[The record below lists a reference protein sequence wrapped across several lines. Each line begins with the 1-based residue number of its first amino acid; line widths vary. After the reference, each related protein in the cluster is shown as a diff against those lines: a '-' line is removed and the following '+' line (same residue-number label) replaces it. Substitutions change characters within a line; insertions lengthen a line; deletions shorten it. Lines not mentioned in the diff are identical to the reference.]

1 LLIASRRGVDAESI
15 SSARFEAD
23 DTHLGFEGPRGAYTP
38 CAEEDGEREMKPPSP
53 ELQSTARR
61 LIEDAATGRDDAA
74 AITRAAEQV
83 FQRLHDH
90 LAKLIGVLG
99 FRTMLARS
107 LKLAQARLP
116 ALKGI
121 EVDSGGAIV
130 GLSEALAARSP
141 AEALEGS
148 ATLLSHFLDLLAAFV
163 GDDFASHLV
172 REAAQR
178 QDERG
183 LPRAPEDEV
192 SADEDGSL
200 DDR

>member
-1 LLIASRRGVDAESI
+1 M
-15 SSARFEAD
+15 
-23 DTHLGFEGPRGAYTP
+23 T
-38 CAEEDGEREMKPPSP
+38 PPSP

-61 LIEDAATGRDDAA
+61 LIEDAATDSADAA

-116 ALKGI
+116 RLKGI
-121 EVDSGGAIV
+121 EVDPGGMIA
-130 GLSEALAARSP
+130 GLSEALRARSP
-141 AEALEGS
+141 AEALEAS

-163 GDDFASHLV
+163 GDDFASDLV
-172 REAAQR
+172 REAVQR
-178 QDERG
+178 DEERV
-183 LPRAPEDEV
+183 LPR
-192 SADEDGSL
+192 SL
-200 DDR
+200 E

>member
-1 LLIASRRGVDAESI
+1 
-15 SSARFEAD
+15 
-23 DTHLGFEGPRGAYTP
+23 
-38 CAEEDGEREMKPPSP
+38 MKPPSP

-61 LIEDAATGRDDAA
+61 LIEDAATANDDAT

-90 LAKLIGVLG
+90 LTKLIGVLG
-99 FRTMLARS
+99 FTTMLARS
-107 LKLAQARLP
+107 LKLAKARLP

-121 EVDSGGAIV
+121 EVNPGGMIA
-130 GLSEALAARSP
+130 GLPEALRARSP
-141 AEALEGS
+141 AEALETS

-178 QDERG
+178 DDERG
-183 LPRAPEDEV
+183 LSRDPEDEV
-192 SADEDGSL
+192 STDEEGSL